1 MKKTGFKQKT
11 LAEVRA
17 HQAAKRLK
25 SPTKAFKRKKVG
37 KVAKPK
43 ITRLKK
49 QLWEECKRIIRLRYQ
64 KHTGGWDCYTCG
76 NHLDAPAKAQTGHF
90 IPSSVCSTEMRYDLG
105 NLRVQCYRCNINLSG
120 NWIEYEKRLRK
131 EMGEDYPEKLKARNE
146 STKGQMYR
154 EDWYEM
160 YLKNYKEIV

>member
-1 MKKTGFKQKT
+1 MKQTGFKQKT
-11 LAEVRA
+11 LDEVRA
-17 HQAAKRLK
+17 QQAAKRLK
-25 SPTKAFKRKKVG
+25 MPAKALKRKKVG

-49 QLWEECKRIIRLRYQ
+49 QLWEECKRIVRLRYQ

-105 NLRVQCYRCNINLSG
+105 NLRIQCYRCNINLSG

-146 STKGQMYR
+146 STKGLMYR